1 MTFDLFGDTSNTQSS
16 HQLIQLPGAELLFL
30 PALFEQ
36 QEADALLVDLTHNI
50 AWQQESISLYGQ
62 QHLLPRLT
70 AWYGDEGSRYQYSA
84 VNLHA
89 LPWTP
94 TLLSIKQ
101 RMEAH
106 SGGVQFNSVLLNL
119 YRNGSD
125 GVAWHSDNEAEL
137 GSNPIIAS
145 VSFGQERPFQL
156 RHNQDKNLK
165 YSLPLPHGSLLI
177 MRGETQR
184 NWLHQIPKSTKK
196 MAPRIN
202 LTFRVVR

>member
-106 SGGVQFNSVLLNL
+106 SDGVQFNSVSAQFVSQWQRWRGLAQRQRSRARLQPH
-119 YRNGSD
+119 YR
-125 GVAWHSDNEAEL
+125 
-137 GSNPIIAS
+137 
-145 VSFGQERPFQL
+145 L
-156 RHNQDKNLK
+156 RQFRTRT
-165 YSLPLPHGSLLI
+165 PLPTAS
-177 MRGETQR
+177 Q
-184 NWLHQIPKSTKK
+184 
-196 MAPRIN
+196 PRQKLEIFSA
-202 LTFRVVR
+202 LATRQLAHHAR